1 MEPSRFLEETAVNEV
16 EGEARRGTGP
26 AEAEDGFPVG
36 GGVYHDEYGPGVVE
50 KKWYTGNSLVVQ
62 VRFHSGRVARFLPK
76 YARLERIHIGE

>member
-1 MEPSRFLEETAVNEV
+1 
-16 EGEARRGTGP
+16 
-26 AEAEDGFPVG
+26 VG